1 MTGSF
6 GPKNANVYTN
16 SRCPRPLPPA
26 TPWLAEHRA
35 AALPP
40 IPLALGATHPQKALY
55 AARVSSCPVCTH
67 RPDWP
72 LAQSIAPP
80 RPRLSHLT
88 SRGTT
93 RPTLHRHPHGATA
106 GHSEQ
111 PARTG
116 EKVRAGASAVIPSP
130 STAAAESPLRRHRS
144 AAPLPRQPTQVPPRL
159 QDTLIST
166 VCSVGTLGNTGG
178 LVHSGRGSAS

>member
-1 MTGSF
+1 MTGSI
-6 GPKNANVYTN
+6 GPNNADVNTN

-26 TPWLAEHRA
+26 TPWLDEHRA

-40 IPLALGATHPQKALY
+40 IPLALGATHTQKALC
-55 AARVSSCPVCTH
+55 AVRVSSCPVCTH

-88 SRGTT
+88 SRGT

-106 GHSEQ
+106 RHSEQ
-111 PARTG
+111 PARAG
-116 EKVRAGASAVIPSP
+116 DKVRTGASAVIRSP
-130 STAAAESPLRRHRS
+130 STTAAESPLRRHRS
-144 AAPLPRQPTQVPPRL
+144 AASPPRQPTQVPPRP
-159 QDTLIST
+159 
-166 VCSVGTLGNTGG
+166 
-178 LVHSGRGSAS
+178 